1 MKKIFVLLFVFFS
14 FLNISNAYF
23 FDEESIERF
32 ISSPNFYELEYIQ
45 DLEEKYCEE
54 AFLDAYRR
62 RDFTEEENFVCSDFF
77 ARKIED
83 ELNYKK
89 SVLSERWIY

>member
-1 MKKIFVLLFVFFS
+1 MRKGLFLFLWFFMFSS
-14 FLNISNAYF
+14 FSTADY
-23 FDEESIERF
+23 EKESIERF
-32 ISSPNFYELEYIQ
+32 INSPSYI
-45 DLEEKYCEE
+45 DLEFILDEKIRFCEE

-62 RDFTEEENFVCSDFF
+62 REFTEKENKICSDFF

>member
-1 MKKIFVLLFVFFS
+1 MKKILFLFLS
-14 FLNISNAYF
+14 FLVLASFTSADFALQESISRFEKSPSFADLENIS
-23 FDEESIERF
+23 DEKVR
-32 ISSPNFYELEYIQ
+32 
-45 DLEEKYCEE
+45 YCEE